1 MMWPGKTNAFLIQM
15 VIGANLIFSGGA
27 DALESNI
34 SGQLSGWTTET
45 YTQENWEN
53 NTGLRYIPEVDI
65 KQPINDDSFMDA
77 EISLNGY
84 VATSGSDVHEDYD
97 LELYRAKLRF
107 ATTQTETR
115 VGLQKINFG
124 PARLLRPLRWF
135 DRLDPTDPLQM
146 TDGVYALRFKYVA
159 LNNANLWLWVLYGN
173 EDPKGYEILPTAS
186 GNPELGGRLQYPVP
200 RGELAATAHSRNV
213 DGSESNVPDYSENR
227 FAVDGRWDIGIGLWF
242 ESVIQHQEKTVFAY
256 DWTKMIT
263 IGIDYTFGLGNG
275 LYVVLEHM
283 TTALSEEVL
292 GWDED
297 GNISAVSLNYPIG
310 IMDNITAIGSY
321 SWDQKDYYQYLR
333 WLRTYDTLALSLSLS
348 YYPEITGNEY
358 GLNQGINKGGYGA
371 GFMIIFNH

>member
-1 MMWPGKTNAFLIQM
+1 MMWRSKTNAFLIQM

-27 DALESNI
+27 HALEGNI

-45 YTQENWEN
+45 YTQENWEH

-84 VATSGSDVHEDYD
+84 VASRNDGEEDYD

-173 EDPKGYEILPTAS
+173 EDPKGYEVVPTAS

-200 RGELAATAHSRNV
+200 RGELAATVHSRSV
-213 DGSESNVPDYSENR
+213 HGSESNVPDYSENR
-227 FAVDGRWDIGIGLWF
+227 VALDGRWDIGIGLWF
-242 ESVIQHQEKTVFAY
+242 ESVIQHQEKTLYAY

-263 IGIDYTFGLGNG
+263 VGMDYTFGLGNG
-275 LYVVLEHM
+275 LYVLYEHM
-283 TTALSEEVL
+283 TEVSSSKPFR
-292 GWDED
+292 WDED
-297 GNISAVSLNYPIG
+297 KQISAFSLSYPLGTI
-310 IMDNITAIGSY
+310 DSLKAIGYYLWEQKTY
-321 SWDQKDYYQYLR
+321 SQYLG
-333 WLRTYDTLALSLSLS
+333 WERTYDYLAFNLSLS

>member
-1 MMWPGKTNAFLIQM
+1 MMWSSKTYVFLIQIL
-15 VIGANLIFSGGA
+15 IGANLIFSGGA
-27 DALESNI
+27 HALESNI
-34 SGQLSGWTTET
+34 SGQLSGWTIET
-45 YTQENWEN
+45 YSQENWEN

-84 VATSGSDVHEDYD
+84 VATSGNDVHEDYD

-135 DRLDPTDPLQM
+135 DRLDPTDPLQL

-173 EDPKGYEILPTAS
+173 EDPKGYEMLPTAS

-242 ESVIQHQEKTVFAY
+242 ETVFQHQETTLSSY

-263 IGIDYTFGLGNG
+263 IGMDYTLGLGNG

-283 TTALSEEVL
+283 TTAISEEVL

-310 IMDNITAIGSY
+310 IMDNITAIGYY
-321 SWDQKDYYQYLR
+321 SWDQKGYYQYLR

>member
-1 MMWPGKTNAFLIQM
+1 MWRSKTNAFLVQM

-27 DALESNI
+27 HALESNI

-45 YTQENWEN
+45 YTPENWEN

-65 KQPINDDSFMDA
+65 KQPISDDSFMNA

-84 VATSGSDVHEDYD
+84 VSTSGNDVHEDYN

-173 EDPKGYEILPTAS
+173 EDPKGYEMLPTAS

-200 RGELAATAHSRNV
+200 RGELAATVHSRSV

-263 IGIDYTFGLGNG
+263 VGMDYTFGLGNG
-275 LYVVLEHM
+275 LYALFEHM

-297 GNISAVSLNYPIG
+297 GNISAVSLDYPIG
-310 IMDNITAIGSY
+310 IMDNITAIGYY

-333 WLRTYDTLALSLSLS
+333 WLRTYDTLAFNLSLS
-348 YYPEITGNEY
+348 YYPEISGNEY
-358 GLNQGINKGGYGA
+358 GLNQGINKGGYGV

>member
-1 MMWPGKTNAFLIQM
+1 MMWRSKTYVFLIQIL
-15 VIGANLIFSGGA
+15 IGANLIFSGGA
-27 DALESNI
+27 HALESNI
-34 SGQLSGWTTET
+34 SGQLSGWTIET
-45 YTQENWEN
+45 YSQENWEN

-84 VATSGSDVHEDYD
+84 VATSGNDVHEDYD

-135 DRLDPTDPLQM
+135 DRLDPTDPLQL

-173 EDPKGYEILPTAS
+173 EDPKGYEMLPTAS

-200 RGELAATAHSRNV
+200 RGELAVTAHSRNV

-242 ESVIQHQEKTVFAY
+242 ETVFQHQETSALPY

-263 IGIDYTFGLGNG
+263 IGMDYTLGLGNR
-275 LYVVLEHM
+275 LYVALEHM

-310 IMDNITAIGSY
+310 IMDNITAIGYY

>member
-1 MMWPGKTNAFLIQM
+1 MQRTKTNALLIQM

-27 DALESNI
+27 HALESTI
-34 SGQLSGWTTET
+34 SGQLSGWTIET

-77 EISLNGY
+77 EISLDGY
-84 VATSGSDVHEDYD
+84 VATSSNDGEEDYD
-97 LELYRAKLRF
+97 LELYRAKLRY
-107 ATTQTETR
+107 ATIQTETR

-124 PARLLRPLRWF
+124 PAQLLRPLRWF
-135 DRLDPTDPLQM
+135 DRLDPTDPLQL

-173 EDPKGYEILPTAS
+173 EDPKGYEVLPTAS

-200 RGELAATAHSRNV
+200 RGELAATVHSRSV

-227 FAVDGRWDIGIGLWF
+227 FALDGRWDMGIGLWF
-242 ESVIQHQEKTVFAY
+242 ESVIQHGETTARAY

-263 IGIDYTFGLGNG
+263 VGMDYTFGLGNG
-275 LYVVLEHM
+275 LYALFEHM
-283 TTALSEEVL
+283 TSVPSDKPF

-297 GNISAVSLNYPIG
+297 KQISAVSLNYPLGTI
-310 IMDNITAIGSY
+310 DSLKAIGYYLWEQKAY
-321 SWDQKDYYQYLR
+321 SQYLS
-333 WLRTYDTLALSLSLS
+333 WQRTYDYVAFNLSLS
-348 YYPEITGNEY
+348 YYPEDIETNDGFSRK
-358 GLNQGINKGGYGA
+358 LSAGGYG
-371 GFMIIFNH
+371 GQFMIIFNH

>member
-1 MMWPGKTNAFLIQM
+1 MMWRSKTYVFLIQIL
-15 VIGANLIFSGGA
+15 IGANLIFSGGA
-27 DALESNI
+27 HALESNI
-34 SGQLSGWTTET
+34 SGQLSAWTIET
-45 YTQENWEN
+45 YSQENWEN

-84 VATSGSDVHEDYD
+84 VATSGNDVHEDYD

-135 DRLDPTDPLQM
+135 DRLDPTDPLQL

-173 EDPKGYEILPTAS
+173 EDPKGYEMLPTAS

-200 RGELAATAHSRNV
+200 RGELAVTAHSRNV

-242 ESVIQHQEKTVFAY
+242 ETVFQHQETSALPY

-263 IGIDYTFGLGNG
+263 IGMDYTLGLGNR
-275 LYVVLEHM
+275 LYVALEHM

-310 IMDNITAIGSY
+310 IMDNITAIGYY